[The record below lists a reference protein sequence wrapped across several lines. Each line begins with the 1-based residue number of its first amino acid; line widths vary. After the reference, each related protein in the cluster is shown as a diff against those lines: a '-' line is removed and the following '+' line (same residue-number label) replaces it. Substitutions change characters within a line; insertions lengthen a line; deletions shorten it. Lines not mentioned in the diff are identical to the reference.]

1 MATPHL
7 HFAHNQPFAH
17 GLEAPMPALRTLL
30 LPLTALVGMALVIW
44 AGSLPDYWMLRAM
57 PVGSEAVYPL
67 KPVLIFCAIVLVECT
82 VLLAV
87 LRPASYCQSWGRAL
101 CASALALGLA
111 LLWIQG
117 MLHAP
122 PYYGMHLQWWLVVS
136 LGLVLLTAYSAFQA
150 WRQRRAGVTA

>member
-1 MATPHL
+1 MATPYL

-17 GLEAPMPALRTLL
+17 GLEAPMPPLRTLL
-30 LPLTALVGMALVIW
+30 LPLTALAGIALLIW

-67 KPVLIFCAIVLVECT
+67 KPVLIFCAIVLAECS

-87 LRPASYCQSWGRAL
+87 LRPRSYCRSWGRAL
-101 CASALALGLA
+101 CASVLALGLA
-111 LLWIQG
+111 LVWSQG
-117 MLHAP
+117 TLHAP

-136 LGLVLLTAYSAFQA
+136 LGLVLLTAYSAVQA
-150 WRQRRAGVTA
+150 WRQHRTGVAA

>member
-1 MATPHL
+1 
-7 HFAHNQPFAH
+7 
-17 GLEAPMPALRTLL
+17 MPPLRTLL
-30 LPLTALVGMALVIW
+30 LPLTALVGIALVIW

-67 KPVLIFCAIVLVECT
+67 KPVLIFCAIVLAECA

-87 LRPASYCQSWGRAL
+87 LRPASYCHSWGRAL
-101 CASALALGLA
+101 CASLLALGLA
-111 LLWIQG
+111 LFWIQG

-122 PYYGMHLQWWLVVS
+122 PYYGMHLQWWLVIS
-136 LGLVLLTAYSAFQA
+136 LGLTLLTGFSAVQA